1 MFSLICAIINSKQI
15 SPVLEAG
22 ITTED
27 FTEPVKSYFKWILE
41 FYNKY
46 KEVPS
51 KEAFENQFTN
61 VKIEATHDPLQFF
74 IDKFLDQVMSTK
86 LYSGLKTAAGLL
98 NAQDGQGIRKA
109 SEYLV
114 SFGQEI
120 SRGLL
125 RTQDIGL
132 VSNILTDILNTEVK
146 PILELPWMN
155 LNKILGGIKQGEFW
169 VIAGRPSVGKTFL
182 ALYILNQWIKNEY
195 QYPVIVVSPEMRK
208 TAILERLL
216 AMVYGINIENI
227 RNRNQETMKF
237 LMNKVNEW
245 STKPIRIYDSIHDV
259 NQLSVVITGY
269 KPKLV
274 FIDSVYLLR
283 DSSMNAR
290 TTQLWESIS
299 GVLTKIRNLIA
310 QYDLAVIATTQLSR
324 NTDEEKM
331 TATLSD
337 ISYTDA
343 FSQLADYII
352 GVVANA
358 ELRQQNLRQLKVI
371 KSRYSSQV
379 ILNIRYR
386 FTPKIDFSEVGIAN
400 AIQLQ
405 DSDINKVLEY

>member
-1 MFSLICAIINSKQI
+1 
-15 SPVLEAG
+15 
-22 ITTED
+22 
-27 FTEPVKSYFKWILE
+27 
-41 FYNKY
+41 
-46 KEVPS
+46 
-51 KEAFENQFTN
+51 
-61 VKIEATHDPLQFF
+61 
-74 IDKFLDQVMSTK
+74 
-86 LYSGLKTAAGLL
+86 
-98 NAQDGQGIRKA
+98 
-109 SEYLV
+109 
-114 SFGQEI
+114 
-120 SRGLL
+120 
-125 RTQDIGL
+125 
-132 VSNILTDILNTEVK
+132 
-146 PILELPWMN
+146 
-155 LNKILGGIKQGEFW
+155 
-169 VIAGRPSVGKTFL
+169 
-182 ALYILNQWIKNEY
+182 
-195 QYPVIVVSPEMRK
+195 MRK